1 MPNPGSEPT
10 VEMPN
15 PGNEPT
21 VEMQVES
28 GKIDTK
34 KSQAS

>member
-1 MPNPGSEPT
+1 MPSPGSEPT

-15 PGNEPT
+15 PANEPT

-28 GKIDTK
+28 GSVDTK